1 MHVRR
6 TIGATIVLA
15 AFLMITAGCASDWVR
30 TAAVHETSETYAQTT
45 DLGGNKAIRLA
56 DELYNAANKGNRQLA
71 YTALVQ
77 LEREAHRSE
86 VRAMGTSRG
95 WRAFD
100 ASIESAKKAFT
111 QKPNGEEA
119 YLQAARLRLAIDAL
133 YRSSP
138 LWLQYQNVIQE
149 DLERLR
155 QAWVIEWEDRSS
167 AELAA
172 LNVLRIHA
180 ERFEVAALLER
191 PEADVTHFQDLM
203 NRMEY
208 AIVYAVKSG
217 GANERNR
224 TLDRV
229 WLELQNSAD
238 VLFSDGPVAK
248 AASGELPEAA
258 AAGPA
263 TSRIMP
269 PASGMAGRE
278 QLATMFIAAFV
289 MGVLAFVGW
298 QRYKFEESHGASYPP
313 PKSPWDP
320 DL

>member
-1 MHVRR
+1 MRR

-15 AFLMITAGCASDWVR
+15 AILMITAGCASDWVR
-30 TAAVHETSETYAQTT
+30 TTSVHESAHTYARTV
-45 DLGGNKAIRLA
+45 GGDKAIKIA
-56 DELYNAANKGNRQLA
+56 DELYNAANKGDRQHA
-71 YTALVQ
+71 YSALVQ
-77 LEREAHRSE
+77 LERESKRDE
-86 VRAMGTSRG
+86 VRSMGTLKG
-95 WRAFD
+95 WQAFD
-100 ASIESAKKAFT
+100 ASIQSAKKAFT

-119 YLQAARLRLAIDAL
+119 YLQAARLKLAIDAL

-138 LWLQYQNVIQE
+138 LWLQYQDVIQE

-155 QAWVIEWEDRSS
+155 QAWVIEWEDRAS

-180 ERFEVAALLER
+180 ERVEVAALLER
-191 PEADVTHFQDLM
+191 PEADVSHFQDLM

-208 AIVYAVKSG
+208 AIVYAAKSS
-217 GANERNR
+217 GAKERNR
-224 TLDRV
+224 NLDRV

-238 VLFSDGPVAK
+238 VLFNDNAATK
-248 AASGELPEAA
+248 TASGELSDAA

-263 TSRIMP
+263 PTRIMP
-269 PASGMAGRE
+269 PVPAAPVRE

-313 PKSPWDP
+313 PKSPWERDS
-320 DL
+320 

>member
-1 MHVRR
+1 MRK
-6 TIGATIVLA
+6 TIGATLVLA
-15 AFLMITAGCASDWVR
+15 AILMITSGCASDWVR
-30 TAAVHETSETYAQTT
+30 TAAVHEKSESYANTATS
-45 DLGGNKAIRLA
+45 GIKAIRIA
-56 DELYNAANKGNRQLA
+56 DELYDAANKGNRQLA
-71 YTALVQ
+71 YTALIQ
-77 LEREAHRSE
+77 LERESKRTE
-86 VRAMGTSRG
+86 VRAMGTSKG
-95 WRAFD
+95 WKAFD
-100 ASIESAKKAFT
+100 ASIQSAKKAFA

-119 YLQAARLRLAIDAL
+119 YLHAARLRLAIDAL

-138 LWLQYQNVIQE
+138 LWLQYQNVVQE

-191 PEADVTHFQDLM
+191 PEADVTHFQELM

-208 AIVYAVKSG
+208 AIVYAAKSS
-217 GANERNR
+217 GAKERNR
-224 TLDRV
+224 NLDRV

-238 VLFSDGPVAK
+238 MLFGDSSVTKP
-248 AASGELPEAA
+248 ASGEPSEAA
-258 AAGPA
+258 ATDPA
-263 TSRIMP
+263 PARIMP
-269 PASGMAGRE
+269 LVPDMAARE

-289 MGVLAFVGW
+289 MGILAFVGW

-313 PKSPWDP
+313 PKSPWERDA
-320 DL
+320 

>member
-1 MHVRR
+1 MRR

-15 AFLMITAGCASDWVR
+15 AILMITAGCASDWAR
-30 TAAVHETSETYAQTT
+30 TTSVHESAQTYSRNAV
-45 DLGGNKAIRLA
+45 GGDKAIKIA
-56 DELYNAANKGNRQLA
+56 DELYSAANKGNRQLA

-77 LEREAHRSE
+77 LERESKRGE
-86 VRAMGTSRG
+86 VRAMGTLKG
-95 WRAFD
+95 WQAFD
-100 ASIESAKKAFT
+100 ASIQSAKKAFA
-111 QKPNGEEA
+111 QRPNGGEA
-119 YLQAARLRLAIDAL
+119 YLQAARLKLAIDAL

-138 LWLQYQNVIQE
+138 LWLQYQHVIQE

-191 PEADVTHFQDLM
+191 PEADVTQFQDLM

-208 AIVYAVKSG
+208 AIVYAAKSSG
-217 GANERNR
+217 TKERNR
-224 TLDRV
+224 NLDRV
-229 WLELQNSAD
+229 WLELQNSVD
-238 VLFSDGPVAK
+238 VLFNDNAATK
-248 AASGELPEAA
+248 AASGELPDAA

-263 TSRIMP
+263 PTRIKPMV
-269 PASGMAGRE
+269 PAAPVRE

-313 PKSPWDP
+313 PKSPWERDS
-320 DL
+320 